1 MVVKIHKPN
10 QEPTKYTLT
19 RKAGRSI
26 IDHRPVF
33 SPDEQSLVVIV
44 ENIVR
49 VYSVQTGDLVRTLEA
64 DTDIDELIGICFD
77 KDGYNLYGCS
87 RCGMLITWTLE
98 SGTVLREFKL
108 KVDNRKV
115 TTFDLVDS
123 ERCFITSVG
132 KENLICLATYYLK
145 IGVLVAEYKS
155 KDIPYFGSVRVAIG
169 WCNRDRFAAISNLTK
184 FLFIQNLDKAHVH
197 AYHSNYNEFRILDVA
212 THHTEPAVAV
222 VDTLGR
228 ATIFR
233 GNLFHYQEVA
243 REVLHWHFLPA
254 FAVRFSP
261 SGGYLITGGM
271 EKVLVKWSIANLSN
285 IAGAKDLI
293 PRLPGIVRYIAVSPS
308 NIAITLSNNSVVI
321 ANAQMRVHCTIVEC
335 GGLSFVAR
343 STGGALVYQKP
354 TGCLFMGGR
363 PGHLQ
368 MYSTKTDKMLFNL
381 DITQTNSI
389 PSESKHNLIPLET
402 EVTCAAM
409 NSLGTWLVTSE
420 YRHDG
425 VLYPEE
431 RLKFWSAQTGP
442 NSSVPFKLATCVNL
456 SHGGS
461 RVVSIALNG
470 QATFCV
476 TAGTDQ
482 KFRIW
487 KRTQIQM
494 FNKPKGAWYCFTAC
508 YYSSGVAQFSTSS
521 VYNDIKKFEVKNL
534 FEKVELPYMKVVGKK
549 DDLILRIM
557 NMHKQSTGTQKLE
570 SVEVDSETEMGG
582 VAISQDGSLIAAWFG
597 CKLTLWDT
605 HLCNMKTTL
614 SHPALRP
621 KGKHVQFGSHDAAH
635 YLVCT
640 TENCLAVFSLLSLS
654 VKWLVRIRPT
664 CLVADVHSN
673 KMAIV
678 TDQNDVIVFNPH
690 SSVPIVKQ
698 NRVLDP
704 RTGVINVCTFV
715 QSAKYEA
722 RLYLIRND
730 SEIYCLEPEQSKKGQ
745 LEVISHMNL
754 PTSNFGAL
762 LAEQQVSEVTPAQ
775 AGDLEELNQ
784 DALGSGAIQQ
794 FLSAAPHMLPPVS
807 LICTDFLEHISG
819 QEMSEDQDET
829 DKSIMEVDP
838 QSSDDDIEEV
848 KQTQDEPKTQLWTP
862 NYEAIKKKRLKK
874 ILTTP
879 LLREDAAGAIF
890 GLSK

>member
-1 MVVKIHKPN
+1 MVVKTHKPN
-10 QEPTKYTLT
+10 QEPTKYTLN

-49 VYSVQTGDLVRTLEA
+49 VYCVETGDLVRTLEA

-87 RCGMLITWTLE
+87 RSGMLITWTLE

-108 KVDNRKV
+108 KLADRKV

-123 ERCFITSVG
+123 ERCFVTSVG
-132 KENLICLATYYLK
+132 TENRICLATYYLK
-145 IGVLVAEYKS
+145 IGVLEAEYKNR
-155 KDIPYFGSVRVAIG
+155 DIPYCGSVRVALG

-184 FLFIQNLDKAHVH
+184 FLFIQNLDRAHVH
-197 AYHSNYNEFRILDVA
+197 GYHSNYNEFRILDVA
-212 THHTEPAVAV
+212 THHSEPAVAI

-233 GNLFHYQEVA
+233 GNVFHYKEVA

-271 EKVLVKWSIANLSN
+271 EKVLVKWSIANLSDQ
-285 IAGAKDLI
+285 AGAKDLI
-293 PRLPGIVRYIAVSPS
+293 PRLPGIVRYIAVSNS

-321 ANAQMRVHCTIVEC
+321 ANAQMRVHCTILEC
-335 GGLSFVAR
+335 GGLSSVAR
-343 STGGALVYQKP
+343 STGGALVYHKL

-381 DITQTNSI
+381 DITQMNAV
-389 PSESKHNLIPLET
+389 PSESRHNLIPLET

-431 RLKFWSAQTGP
+431 RLKFWCFQTGQ
-442 NSSVPFKLATCVNL
+442 NSTIPFKLATCVNL

-470 QATFCV
+470 PGSFCV
-476 TAGTDQ
+476 TAGMDQ

-487 KRTQIQM
+487 KREQIQIYK
-494 FNKPKGAWYCFTAC
+494 NLRSAWYCFTAC
-508 YYSSGVAQFSTSS
+508 YYSSGIAQFSTSS

-534 FEKVELPYMKVVGKK
+534 FEKVELPFLKAVGKK
-549 DDLILRIM
+549 DDLILKIM
-557 NMHKQSTGTQKLE
+557 NMHKESTGIQKLE
-570 SVEVDSETEMGG
+570 SVEVDSEIEMGG

-605 HLCNMKTTL
+605 HLCNMRTTF

-621 KGKHVQFGSHDAAH
+621 KGKHVQFGSNDASH

-640 TENCLAVFSLLSLS
+640 TENCLAVFNLLSLS

-664 CLVADVHSN
+664 CLVTDVNSN
-673 KMAIV
+673 RMAIV
-678 TDQNDVIVFNPH
+678 TDQNDVFVFNPR
-690 SSVPIVKQ
+690 SSAPILKQ

-704 RTGVINVCTFV
+704 STGVINACAFV
-715 QSAKYEA
+715 QSIKHES
-722 RLYLIRND
+722 RLYLMRND
-730 SEIYCLEPEQSKKGQ
+730 SEIYCLEPEQSKKDQ
-745 LEVISHMNL
+745 LEVISHTNL

-775 AGDLEELNQ
+775 AGELEELNQ

-807 LICTDFLEHISG
+807 LICTEFLEHISG
-819 QEMSEDQDET
+819 QEIAEEPEET
-829 DKSIMEVDP
+829 DISIMEVDP
-838 QSSDDDIEEV
+838 QSSDDEIEEV
-848 KQTQDEPKTQLWTP
+848 KETQVEPKTQLWTP

-874 ILTTP
+874 ILTMP
-879 LLREDAAGAIF
+879 LLQEDAAGAIF

>member
-1 MVVKIHKPN
+1 MVVKTQKLNH
-10 QEPTKYTLT
+10 ESSKYTLT
-19 RKAGRSI
+19 RKAGKSI
-26 IDHRPVF
+26 IDHRPAF
-33 SPDEQSLVVIV
+33 SPDEQSLAVIV

-49 VYSVQTGDLVRTLEA
+49 IYDVQTGDLVRSLEA
-64 DTDIDELIGICFD
+64 DSNIDELIGICFD
-77 KDGYNLYGCS
+77 QQGHYLYGCS
-87 RCGMLITWTLE
+87 RCGMLITWTFE
-98 SGTVLREFKL
+98 NGTVLREFKL
-108 KVDNRKV
+108 KLFGRKV

-123 ERCFITSVG
+123 DRFFITSVG
-132 KENLICLATYYLK
+132 RDNKIHLATFHLK
-145 IGVLVAEYKS
+145 IGVLETEFTN
-155 KDIPYFGSVRVAIG
+155 KDIPYFGSVKVAIG
-169 WCNRDRFAAISNLTK
+169 WFNKDRFAAISNLTK

-212 THHTEPAVAV
+212 THHCEPAIAV
-222 VDTLGR
+222 TDTLGR

-254 FAVRFSP
+254 FAVQFST

-285 IAGAKDLI
+285 KAGAKDLI
-293 PRLPGIVRYIAVSPS
+293 PRLPGIVKYVAVSHS

-321 ANAQMRVHCTIVEC
+321 ANALMRVHCTILEC
-335 GGLSFVAR
+335 GGLSSVAR
-343 STGGALVYQKP
+343 STGGALVYHKP

-368 MYSTKTDKMLFNL
+368 MYSTRTDKMLFNL
-381 DITQTNSI
+381 DITQMNSV
-389 PSESKHNLIPLET
+389 PSESKSNLIPLET

-420 YRHDG
+420 YRDDG

-431 RLKFWSAQTGP
+431 RLKFWASQSGP
-442 NSSVPFKLATCVNL
+442 NSTVPFRLATCVNL

-461 RVVSIALNG
+461 RVVSIALNSQG
-470 QATFCV
+470 SFCV
-476 TAGTDQ
+476 TAGLDQ

-487 KRTQIQM
+487 KREQVQR
-494 FNKPKGAWYCFTAC
+494 FKKERGAWYCFTAC

-534 FEKVELPYMKVVGKK
+534 FEKVELPYMKAVGRR
-549 DDLILRIM
+549 DDLILKIM
-557 NMHKQSTGTQKLE
+557 NMHKELTTPQKLE
-570 SVEVDSETEMGG
+570 SIEVDSETAMGG

-621 KGKHVQFGSHDAAH
+621 VGKHVQFGSHDAAH

-640 TENCLAVFSLLSLS
+640 TDSCLAVFSVLSLS
-654 VKWLVRIRPT
+654 VKWLVPIRPT
-664 CLVADVHSN
+664 CLVADVNSN
-673 KMAIV
+673 RMAIV
-678 TDQNDVIVFNPH
+678 TDQNDVVVFNPH
-690 SSVPIVKQ
+690 SSTPIVKQ
-698 NRVLDP
+698 NKVLEP

-715 QSAKYEA
+715 QSAKYNEP
-722 RLYLIRND
+722 RLYLMRND
-730 SEIYCLEPEQSKKGQ
+730 SEIYCLKPEQSKKDR
-745 LEVISHMNL
+745 LEVISHTNL

-775 AGDLEELNQ
+775 AGALDDLNQ
-784 DALGSGAIQQ
+784 DALSSGAIQQ

-807 LICTDFLEHISG
+807 LICTEFLEQISG
-819 QEMSEDQDET
+819 QKIAEESEDLD
-829 DKSIMEVDP
+829 DSVMEVDP
-838 QSSDDDIEEV
+838 QSSDDE
-848 KQTQDEPKTQLWTP
+848 TQETKETQEPRPQLWTP

-874 ILTTP
+874 ILSLP
-879 LLREDAAGAIF
+879 LLQEDAAGDIF

>member
-1 MVVKIHKPN
+1 MVVKTHKPN

-26 IDHRPVF
+26 IDHAPVF
-33 SPDEQSLVVIV
+33 SPDEKSLVVIV

-49 VYSVQTGDLVRTLEA
+49 VYSVETGDLVRTLEA

-108 KVDNRKV
+108 KLDNRKV
-115 TTFDLVDS
+115 TTFDLLDS
-123 ERCFITSVG
+123 GRCFITSVG
-132 KENLICLATYYLK
+132 KENKICLATYYLK
-145 IGVLVAEYKS
+145 IGVLEAEFNS
-155 KDIPYFGSVRVAIG
+155 RDIPYFGSVRVAIG

-197 AYHSNYNEFRILDVA
+197 AFHSNYNEFRILDVA
-212 THHTEPAVAV
+212 THHSEPAVAI

-228 ATIFR
+228 AFIFR
-233 GNLFHYQEVA
+233 GNLFHYKEVA

-254 FAVRFSP
+254 FAVRFST
-261 SGGYLITGGM
+261 SGGYLLTGGM
-271 EKVLVKWSIANLSN
+271 EKVLVKWTIANLSN
-285 IAGAKDLI
+285 KAGAKDLI
-293 PRLPGIVRYIAVSPS
+293 PRLPGIIRYIAVSHS

-321 ANAQMRVHCTIVEC
+321 ANAQMQVHCTIVEC
-335 GGLSFVAR
+335 GGLSSVAR

-368 MYSTKTDKMLFNL
+368 MYSTKTDKMLFTL

-431 RLKFWSAQTGP
+431 RLKFWAAQTGP
-442 NSSVPFKLATCVNL
+442 NSFVPFKLATCVNL

-461 RVVSIALNG
+461 KVVSIALNG

-476 TAGTDQ
+476 TAGADQ

-487 KRTQIQM
+487 KRAQIQI
-494 FNKPKGAWYCFTAC
+494 FNKPKGSWYCFTAC

-521 VYNDIKKFEVKNL
+521 VYNDIKRFEVRNL
-534 FEKVELPYMKVVGKK
+534 FEKVELPYMKAVGKK

-557 NMHKQSTGTQKLE
+557 NMHKETTETQKRE

-621 KGKHVQFGSHDAAH
+621 KGKHVQFGSHNAAH

-678 TDQNDVIVFNPH
+678 TDENDVIVFNPH
-690 SSVPIVKQ
+690 SSSPIVKQ

-704 RTGVINVCTFV
+704 KTGVINVCTFV

-722 RLYLIRND
+722 RLYLMRND
-730 SEIYCLEPEQSKKGQ
+730 SEIYCLEPEQTKKGQ
-745 LEVISHMNL
+745 LEVISHANL

-775 AGDLEELNQ
+775 AGELEELNQ

-807 LICTDFLEHISG
+807 LICTEFLEHISG
-819 QEMSEDQDET
+819 QETAEDPEET
-829 DKSIMEVDP
+829 DKSIMEVDS
-838 QSSDDDIEEV
+838 QSSDDDIEV
-848 KQTQDEPKTQLWTP
+848 KEQDKPKTQLWTP

-879 LLREDAAGAIF
+879 LLREDAAGAVF